1 MSQHLRSSWPD
12 DPARS
17 GGAADRAGGLIS
29 VVVPCFNE
37 EAVIARTHGRLYR
50 AMQESGHPFELVYV
64 NDGSRDQTLEVLHEI
79 VDQCAEAHLVNLS
92 RNFGHQMAVTAGI
105 DYARG
110 AAVVLIDADLQDP
123 PEVIPEMIR
132 RWIDGDDVV
141 YGQRRSRAG
150 ETFGKKF
157 NSKLFYR
164 IISAMSDTKI
174 PVDTGDFR
182 LMDRQVVSVLSEM
195 PEQDR
200 YLRGMVSWVGF
211 RQSCLQFDRE
221 PRAAG
226 ETKYSQLNLVRLA
239 LAAMVSF
246 SMIPLRIAAGLGVVC
261 VGFTMLGIVAAVF
274 ARLSG
279 WHQLEGQA
287 TTLVSVLFLGGV
299 QLICLGIMGEYL
311 GRIYREVKQRP
322 LYVVSETRKGRD
334 GRGPRVAEGA
344 EADAEVL
351 DRGRHPEREEVTR

>member
-1 MSQHLRSSWPD
+1 MSSHTRSSWPD
-12 DPARS
+12 DPTRRAAS
-17 GGAADRAGGLIS
+17 GERAGGLVS

-37 EAVIARTHGRLYR
+37 EEVIARTHGRLYR

-64 NDGSRDQTLEVLHEI
+64 NDGSRDHTLEILHEI
-79 VDQCAEAHLVNLS
+79 VDQCAEAQLVDLS

-110 AAVVLIDADLQDP
+110 DAVVLIDADLQDP
-123 PEVIPEMIR
+123 PEVIPEMIH
-132 RWIDGDDVV
+132 RWVGGDDVV
-141 YGQRRSRAG
+141 YGQRRTRAG
-150 ETFGKKF
+150 ETLLKNGVKAV
-157 NSKLFYR
+157 FYR
-164 IISAMSDTKI
+164 MLRALCDTEI

-182 LMDRQVVSVLSEM
+182 LMDRTVVDVLRSM

-200 YLRGMVSWVGF
+200 YLRGMVSWIGF
-211 RQSCLQFDRE
+211 RQSCLRFDRH

-226 ETKYSQLNLVRLA
+226 ESKYSWFALVRLA
-239 LAAMVSF
+239 LAATVSF
-246 SMIPLRIAAGLGVVC
+246 SMVPLRIAAAIGLVC
-261 VGFTMLGIVAAVF
+261 VVFTGLGIVAAVI

-322 LYVVSETRKGRD
+322 LYIVSRTRRGRD
-334 GRGPRVAEGA
+334 GGAPRPEMAATHEQ
-344 EADAEVL
+344 EVES
-351 DRGRHPEREEVTR
+351 R